1 MINDLPNIKN
11 KRKTKNTMHMQL
23 KQLVV
28 WSGRKRVLLFV
39 LIFLMTLL
47 GSIIYRFAEQNKRL
61 EKEFEIQTQ
70 NIDLNKQITDLPLF
84 ITNAESAGRGYT
96 ISEDPKFAEAFT
108 AGIDSIQ
115 AINKKNQLR
124 GIRNED
130 TLVDSLF
137 MESDSL
143 IQQKVAFMKRVK
155 SLYDN
160 HESKA
165 AADLIA
171 TNKGVYLSDA
181 ITKINK
187 QLGNKIQ
194 AQLKKSQTEF
204 RRINS
209 INTNLAFAG
218 IIISMLL
225 VVLIFCFL
233 LKEISNTRKI
243 SEDLQVRKEN
253 YRVTINSLS
262 EALISTDK
270 EGHVLYMNPTAER
283 LTGWDWQDAKKQPL
297 HSVFNV
303 VNEETG
309 EPFEH
314 IVSRILKNGKSIKL
328 ENNTLLKAKDSG
340 TYIISNSGSPIY
352 DLNGDISGAVLMFN
366 DITDKYRIEK
376 ELKENHELYKNLIDT
391 LPEAVYTCDAQG
403 YIQLYNKASVKL
415 WGREPVVGKDLWCGS
430 WKIFNSDGT
439 DLSPDSCPMA
449 LTLREGM
456 PVHGK
461 EIIVQRPDESYRH
474 VLPYPSPL
482 FNSHGELIGAVNML
496 LDITDKKE
504 KEILTQ
510 KTEEKYRHLVEQ
522 AGDAIIIYTF
532 DGTIHEFNKSCYTM
546 LGYLKEEFTKLSL
559 TDILVED
566 IIVNQ
571 NNYAAIL
578 SGDTKT
584 IYRILKCKDGSHIQ
598 AELTVKMLPDGK
610 AIAFARDITERK
622 KAEKELLYSNLRLE
636 HGEKLAKIGSWQ
648 RDPLSNKRYWS
659 KNMFHLFGLEPADN
673 PPEFDEYLACIHP
686 DDREMV
692 AERLQK
698 IAQGQE
704 LPNYEYRTNPERG
717 PVRHLYGTLF
727 YEKDTPG
734 TIINYSGCVLDITDR
749 KENENTIRES
759 EIFTRSILASIRSQ
773 IAVVDENGLIL
784 EVNDAWTDFSMKNNG
799 MKLEKTGK
807 GSNYL
812 TVCHKA
818 ADGGDIIAAKVVA
831 GFIQV
836 SKNEIPFFEAVYPCH
851 SPDSERWFQLT
862 ITKFVGESGKAVMK
876 HTDITD
882 LQKASKEAADYKN
895 ALSQSS
901 ILAIT
906 DQKGI
911 IRDVNENFCNIS
923 QYTASELI
931 GKDHRMVNSG
941 QHPKSFM
948 KKLWSTIGNG
958 KIWRGEICN
967 KAKDGS
973 LYWVDTTIVP
983 FLNEKR
989 KPFQYIV
996 IRSDITKRKIAETL
1010 MRNAIDR
1017 YDILA
1022 QATSDTIWDWDI
1034 VNNTMLYNDGIT
1046 KMFGYNESDIKNVVE
1061 WWNEKLHADDFKK
1074 VTELLDDIFENS
1086 LQKFQLTYRFRCADG
1101 SYKHI
1106 FDRAY
1111 VLFDENGK
1119 PIRMIGAM
1127 QDITYQVEEEI
1138 RVAKAIID
1146 AQEQERNFLGA
1157 ELHDNINQILASTL
1171 LTLGIAKSKEVDT
1184 KQRTGFIDS
1193 AIGYIN
1199 DAINETRKLSHH
1211 LAPASFEDTSLKDLF
1226 ENLLFNL
1233 NLDDRFS
1240 IRLHFDEFTVTVMP
1254 EDIQI
1259 NLFRILQEQTK
1270 NILKYSE
1277 ASAIEVSLQ
1286 LHDNII
1292 SLRIFDNGKGFNTK
1306 NAKKGIGLSNIKK
1319 RAEALAGKFI
1329 LNSAPGKGC
1338 EIIVEIPLCI

>member
-1 MINDLPNIKN
+1 
-11 KRKTKNTMHMQL
+11 MHRQL

-28 WSGRKRVLLFV
+28 WGSRKRVLLFV
-39 LIFLMTLL
+39 LIFSMSLL

-61 EKEFEIQTQ
+61 EKEFNTQAQ
-70 NIDLNKQITDLPLF
+70 NIDLNKQITELSLL
-84 ITNAESAGRGYT
+84 IKNAGSAGQGYN
-96 ISEDPKFAEAFT
+96 ISEDPKFAETYIAS
-108 AGIDSIQ
+108 IDSIV
-115 AINKKNQLR
+115 AINQKIQQR
-124 GIRNED
+124 EIRYED
-130 TLVDSLF
+130 ASVDSLF
-137 MESDSL
+137 MASDSL
-143 IQQKVAFMKRVK
+143 IQQKVAFMQRIK

-165 AADLIA
+165 AADLIG
-171 TNKGVYLSDA
+171 TNKGVYLSHS
-181 ITKINK
+181 ISEINK

-194 AQLKKSQTEF
+194 AQLKKSQAEF
-204 RRINS
+204 RQIKSN
-209 INTNLAFAG
+209 NNNLAYAG
-218 IIISMLL
+218 IIVSMIL
-225 VVLIFCFL
+225 VVLVFCFL
-233 LKEISNTRKI
+233 LKEISKTKKI

-253 YRVTINSLS
+253 YRVTINSLN

-270 EGHVLYMNPTAER
+270 EGHILYMNPIAER
-283 LTGWDWQDAKKQPL
+283 LTGWSWQDAKKQPL

-314 IVSRILKNGKSIKL
+314 IVSRILKTGKSIEL

-340 TYIISNSGSPIY
+340 TYIISNSGSPIF
-352 DLNGDISGAVLMFN
+352 DLNGHISGAVLMFN
-366 DITDKYRIEK
+366 DITDKYRIQK
-376 ELKENHELYKNLIDT
+376 ELKENHELYKNLINT

-403 YIQLYNKASVKL
+403 YIQLYNKAAVKL
-415 WGREPVVGKDLWCGS
+415 WGREPVAGKDLWCGS
-430 WKIFNSDGT
+430 WKIFNTDGT
-439 DLSPDSCPMA
+439 DLLLDSCPMA
-449 LTLREGM
+449 LTLSEGM

-461 EIIVQRPDESYRH
+461 EIIVQRPDESFRH

-482 FNSHGELIGAVNML
+482 FNAQGELLGAVNML

-504 KEILTQ
+504 REILTQ
-510 KTEEKYRHLVEQ
+510 KTEQKYQHLVEQ
-522 AGDAIIIYTF
+522 AGDAIIIYSF

-546 LGYLKEEFTKLSL
+546 LGYSKEEFTKLSL

-566 IIVNQ
+566 IIVDQ

-578 SGDTKT
+578 AGDTKT
-584 IYRILKCKDGSHIQ
+584 VYRILRHKDGSHIQ
-598 AELTVKMLPDGK
+598 AELTVKMLADGM

-622 KAEKELLYSNLRLE
+622 KAEKEIIYSNLRLE

-648 RDPLSNKRYWS
+648 RDRVSNKRYWS
-659 KNMFHLFGLEPADN
+659 KNMFHLFGLEPAEN
-673 PPEFDEYLACIHP
+673 PPELEDYLACIHP
-686 DDREMV
+686 DDRKMI
-692 AERLQK
+692 ADRLQK
-698 IAQGQE
+698 IEQGQE
-704 LPNYEYRTNPERG
+704 LPGYEYRTNPERG
-717 PVRHLYGTLF
+717 PVRHLFVTLF
-727 YEKDTPG
+727 YEKDSTG
-734 TIINYSGCVLDITDR
+734 VIINYSGCILDITDR
-749 KENENTIRES
+749 KKSEHTIKES

-773 IAVVDENGLIL
+773 IAVVDENGFIL
-784 EVNDAWTDFSMKNNG
+784 DVNDAWNDFSIKNDETILNR
-799 MKLEKTGK
+799 TGK

-812 TVCHKA
+812 EVCQKA
-818 ADGGDIIAAKVVA
+818 ADSGDIIAAKVLA

-836 SKNEIPFFEAVYPCH
+836 SKNEIPFFETVYPCH
-851 SPDSERWFQLT
+851 SPGTERWFQLT
-862 ITKFVGESGKAVMK
+862 ITKFVGDSGKVVMN

-882 LQKASKEAADYKN
+882 LKKASKEAADYKN

-923 QYTASELI
+923 QYTAAELI
-931 GKDHRMVNSG
+931 GNDHRIVNSG
-941 QHPKSFM
+941 YHPKSFM
-948 KKLWSTIGNG
+948 KNLWATIASG
-958 KIWRGEICN
+958 KIWRGEVCN
-967 KAKDGS
+967 KAKDGT
-973 LYWVDTTIVP
+973 LYWVDATIVP
-983 FLNEKR
+983 VLNDIG
-989 KPFQYIV
+989 KPYQYIA
-996 IRSDITKRKIAETL
+996 IRWDISKRKIAETM
-1010 MRNAIDR
+1010 MREAIDR

-1046 KMFGYNESDIKNVVE
+1046 KMFGYNESDVKNVVE
-1061 WWNEKLHADDFKK
+1061 WWNEKLHTDDFQK

-1119 PIRMIGAM
+1119 PARMIGAM

-1157 ELHDNINQILASTL
+1157 ELHDNVNQILAGTL
-1171 LTLGIAKSKEVDT
+1171 LTLGIAKSKEADT
-1184 KQRTGFIDS
+1184 QQRTEFIDS
-1193 AIGYIN
+1193 AIGYIT
-1199 DAINETRKLSHH
+1199 DAINETRKLSHN
-1211 LAPASFEDTSLKDLF
+1211 LAPASFDDNSLKDLF
-1226 ENLLFNL
+1226 ENLLLNL
-1233 NLDDRFS
+1233 NLDKRFN
-1240 IRLHFDEFTVTVMP
+1240 ITLHFDELNKIALP
-1254 EDIQI
+1254 ENIQI
-1259 NLFRILQEQTK
+1259 NIYRILQEQTK

-1286 LHDNII
+1286 LHNNIL

-1338 EIIVEIPLCI
+1338 ELIAAIPLGI